1 MAPAL
6 STGERRTL
14 LQLALLLAVGCGGD
28 PADPSPGGEP
38 VGSSFAGSFE
48 LRAVDALALPAP
60 VRVGFMGATMQ
71 VGAGA
76 LEFKPGNEVGLAVTG
91 PLGSTGG
98 PVTLSTGG
106 VYVRVGPDSLR
117 TATGLEG
124 RVWGD
129 TAEIRTT
136 SWTVVGA
143 HLWRYVRAAAP

>member
-1 MAPAL
+1 MLP
-6 STGERRTL
+6 
-14 LQLALLLAVGCGGD
+14 LALLLAFGCGGD
-28 PADPSPGGEP
+28 PAAPSPGGEP

-48 LRAVDALALPAP
+48 LRAVDAVALPAS
-60 VRVGFMGATMQ
+60 VRVGFMGIMQ

-76 LEFKPGNEVGLAVTG
+76 LEFEPGNEVRLEATG

-106 VYVRVGPDSLR
+106 VYVRVGSDSLR
-117 TATGLEG
+117 TGTGLEG

-129 TAEIRTT
+129 TAEIRTM

-143 HLWRYVRAAAP
+143 HVWRYVRAPGP